1 MNLEQFYAEV
11 GGTYE
16 DVKKHLMSDGIIK
29 RFLLKFPDDKSFQT
43 LEDSLKSGAVEDAFR
58 AAHTLKGLCLNL
70 GFSDLYTPSAALT
83 EILRAKKPME
93 RTSFWKRSGKNIR
106 LSLTEFPNLT
116 PDKNKMKEDCFG

>member
-11 GGTYE
+11 GGNYAE
-16 DVKKHLMSDGIIK
+16 VKKHLMSDGIIK

-83 EILRAKKPME
+83 EILRAKK
-93 RTSFWKRSGKNIR
+93 
-106 LSLTEFPNLT
+106 TEGANELLETVREKYKAVLDGIFKL
-116 PDKNKMKEDCFG
+116 DA

>member
-58 AAHTLKGLCLNL
+58 AAHT
-70 GFSDLYTPSAALT
+70 DLYTPSAALT
-83 EILRAKKPME
+83 EILRSKKTDGANE
-93 RTSFWKRSGKNIR
+93 LLETVREKYKAVLDGISK
-106 LSLTEFPNLT
+106 L
-116 PDKNKMKEDCFG
+116 DA

>member
-1 MNLEQFYAEV
+1 MSVKKEIKMNLEQFYAEV
-11 GGTYE
+11 GGNYE

-43 LEDSLKSGAVEDAFR
+43 LEESLKSGAVEEAFR

-83 EILRAKKPME
+83 EILRAKKTDGAAE
-93 RTSFWKRSGKNIR
+93 LLETVREKYKAVLDGISK
-106 LSLTEFPNLT
+106 L
-116 PDKNKMKEDCFG
+116 DA